1 MKKESEWELT
11 FSTRR
16 WAKDR
21 TVISTARADYRSD
34 LASSLVVNFHDI
46 LNNVRINKEAVEKT
60 KFFLSLSLY
69 QQPIFYTDNAPLRG
83 LHSMERGNQ
92 HHEHRRRN
100 QECFLGQ
107 QPDHN

>member
-46 LNNVRINKEAVEKT
+46 LNKVHINKEAVEKT
-60 KFFLSLSLY
+60 TFFSAS
-69 QQPIFYTDNAPLRG
+69 PSSIFTNN
-83 LHSMERGNQ
+83 SKIKWN
-92 HHEHRRRN
+92 
-100 QECFLGQ
+100 
-107 QPDHN
+107 

>member
-1 MKKESEWELT
+1 MKLVKIKNQGEWELT

-60 KFFLSLSLY
+60 KFFPASSFLLNDS
-69 QQPIFYTDNAPLRG
+69 DN
-83 LHSMERGNQ
+83 
-92 HHEHRRRN
+92 
-100 QECFLGQ
+100 
-107 QPDHN
+107 

>member
-21 TVISTARADYRSD
+21 TVISTAQADYRSD
-34 LASSLVVNFHDI
+34 LDLSLVVNFHDI

-60 KFFLSLSLY
+60 KFFLSLHFTKLS
-69 QQPIFYTDNAPLRG
+69 
-83 LHSMERGNQ
+83 
-92 HHEHRRRN
+92 
-100 QECFLGQ
+100 
-107 QPDHN
+107 

>member
-21 TVISTARADYRSD
+21 TVISTARADYRSN

-69 QQPIFYTDNAPLRG
+69 QQLIFDRDNASLTEP
-83 LHSMERGNQ
+83 HSMERENQ

-107 QPDHN
+107 QQDHN